1 MKLKIKNI
9 INMKIINIE
18 AQTFEKMMDRFDS
31 FTKKVESICE
41 QKGNKNLQQWID
53 NQDVCMLL
61 NISKRTLQTYR
72 DNGTLAYTQ
81 IGHKIFYK
89 PEDVKRIIS
98 FVAQK
103 QKEKEFKRKEAI

>member
-1 MKLKIKNI
+1 
-9 INMKIINIE
+9 MKIINIE
-18 AQTFEKMMDRFDS
+18 AQTFENMMDRFDL
-31 FTKKVESICE
+31 FVQKVESICE
-41 QKGNKNLQQWID
+41 QKENKDLQKWID

-72 DNGTLAYTQ
+72 DNGTLAFTQ

-103 QKEKEFKRKEAI
+103 EKEKQFRRKDAI

>member
-1 MKLKIKNI
+1 
-9 INMKIINIE
+9 MKIINIE
-18 AQTFEKMMDRFDS
+18 AQTFENMMDRFDS
-31 FTKKVESICE
+31 FVQKVESICE
-41 QKGNKNLQQWID
+41 EKGNKDLQKWLD
-53 NQDVCMLL
+53 NQDVCRLL

-72 DNGTLAYTQ
+72 DNGTLAFTQ

-103 QKEKEFKRKEAI
+103 EKEKQFRRKEAI

>member
-1 MKLKIKNI
+1 
-9 INMKIINIE
+9 MKIINIE
-18 AQTFEKMMDRFDS
+18 AQTFENMMDRFDL
-31 FTKKVESICE
+31 FVQKVESICE
-41 QKGNKNLQQWID
+41 QKENKDLQKWLD
-53 NQDVCMLL
+53 NQDVCVLL

-72 DNGTLAYTQ
+72 DNGTLAFTQ

-103 QKEKEFKRKEAI
+103 EKEKQFRRKEAI